1 MKKRSNAVDAAKA
14 PAAAAQDAIATR
26 WYVLV
31 VTCVVYTLSIAD
43 RYVIS
48 TVLEPIRA
56 ELGLSDS
63 GIAFLTGVSLALFY
77 VSFGFPIAWL
87 TDRKSR
93 RNIIAISLMAWSAM
107 TIFCGLSRNY
117 GQLLISRIGV
127 GVGEAGGTPAANSIL
142 SDYFPVFQRPMALT
156 VFSLGAPIGAWLAAD
171 LGGSIADHYG
181 WRAVFLALGAP
192 GVILAL
198 IVFLTVR
205 EPQRGR
211 LDAPTTSSAPSL
223 MTTWRFLWRQRSAVH
238 IMAGGALTA
247 LWGWGLMWWTPAF
260 LMRTYGLTPG
270 EAGSIL
276 GPIHLVGGFAATV
289 ATAWLLTR
297 PSMRDPRRIVWLLG
311 VGVGLGTVVSIA
323 IYWTHSLA
331 LATALFWIFIP
342 TIYFYIGPG
351 FGLIINLAAPRM
363 RAMFCA
369 ALLFVA
375 NVCNLVIAPQV
386 VGWLSDWFA
395 ADHAANAA
403 SLRDALLCLA
413 PTGLWAAFHY
423 VWSARTVAADQE
435 RATGLSG
442 ACQVTSID

>member
-1 MKKRSNAVDAAKA
+1 MNMKAASIEGH
-14 PAAAAQDAIATR
+14 PAQDRAARVTR
-26 WYVLV
+26 WYVLI
-31 VTCVVYTLSIAD
+31 VTGLVYTLSIAD

-48 TVLEPIRA
+48 TVLEPIRI

-93 RNIIAISLMAWSAM
+93 RTIIAISLMAWSVM
-107 TIFCGLSRNY
+107 TICCGLSRNY
-117 GQLLISRIGV
+117 VQLLLSRIGV
-127 GVGEAGGTPAANSIL
+127 GVGESGGTPAATSIL
-142 SDYFPVFQRPMALT
+142 SDYFPVLRRPMALT

-171 LGGSIADHYG
+171 VGGSVADHFG
-181 WRAVFLALGAP
+181 WRAVFIVLGAP
-192 GVILAL
+192 GALLAVIVL
-198 IVFLTVR
+198 LTVR

-211 LDAPTTSSAPSL
+211 LDARTTSLAPSL
-223 MTTWRFLWRQRSAVH
+223 VTTCRFLWQQRSAVH

-260 LMRTYGLTPG
+260 LMRTYQLTAG
-270 EAGSIL
+270 KVGSIL
-276 GPIHLVGGFAATV
+276 GPIHLVGGIVATV
-289 ATAWLLTR
+289 ATACWLTR
-297 PSMRDPRRIVWLLG
+297 PSMRDPRRIARLLG

-323 IYWTHSLA
+323 IYWTHSLT

-351 FGLIINLAAPRM
+351 FGLIINLAEPRM

-369 ALLFVA
+369 MLLFVA
-375 NVCNLVIAPQV
+375 NMSNLVIAPQV

-403 SLRDALLCLA
+403 SLRAALLCLA

-423 VWSARTVAADQE
+423 VWSARTVVTDQQ
-435 RATGLSG
+435 RATGVSG
-442 ACQVTSID
+442 SE